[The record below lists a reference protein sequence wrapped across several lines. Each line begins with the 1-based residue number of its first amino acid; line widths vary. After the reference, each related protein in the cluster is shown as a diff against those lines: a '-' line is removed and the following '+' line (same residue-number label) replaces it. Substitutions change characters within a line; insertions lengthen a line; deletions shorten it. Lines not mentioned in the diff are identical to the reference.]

1 MALKFVLGHPILAAQ
16 WCAANALLLSLYINL
31 IMTVIDRDF
40 SSWDQTIRYLT
51 NPMRIKYF
59 FLLPLARNFIKPL
72 IELMFA
78 IAVKRCL
85 LGKMQPG
92 PQTSEWALFRRWMLV
107 RMLSADSSLGHACLP
122 RVLEMFG
129 SHFQITTWIY
139 RALGM
144 KAGERIYWPGRGLST
159 VDFDLIEVGDDVI
172 FGSRSHFLASDAS
185 DARPIRIE
193 AGAMVADRCVLL
205 PGCTIGKNAML
216 GSGGLGPADTKLPA
230 DSLWVGSHCGKPIE
244 LHNSRPKGGPTLRRF
259 GKAFYKRQASFFVWP
274 LAFHLT
280 YSVLWHMFLAVSE
293 TIPFLL
299 TLVCVRALRL
309 LQTGELAWS
318 PTATAIL
325 SQAPSVTH
333 HFVLVVCCTGACV
346 KAMWVLFLVVLDVN
360 LVYLV
365 LGRRTPGTYNWDE
378 TSFCQ
383 RWLLARCIHKIV
395 NDPLEC
401 LRGTPM
407 MNRYFRLHGAT
418 IGEGCCLYPTG
429 ADPYMTEPDL
439 VKLGDGVCVDKAS
452 LVAHSNTFGEYEL
465 RTLEVGRKST
475 LRTGSRLISGAKM
488 EEHSEILEHTLILP
502 GDEVPRYQACQGW
515 PASEHLSLFDV
526 EVPPYATAGRKA

>member
-1 MALKFVLGHPILAAQ
+1 
-16 WCAANALLLSLYINL
+16 
-31 IMTVIDRDF
+31 
-40 SSWDQTIRYLT
+40 
-51 NPMRIKYF
+51 
-59 FLLPLARNFIKPL
+59 
-72 IELMFA
+72 
-78 IAVKRCL
+78 L

-107 RMLSADSSLGHACLP
+107 RMLSADSALGHACLP

-129 SHFQITTWIY
+129 SHFQMTTFIY

-172 FGSRSHFLASDAS
+172 FGSRSHFMACDAS

-205 PGCTIGKNAML
+205 PGCTVGKNAML

-230 DSLWVGSHCGKPIE
+230 DSLWVGSHRGKPIE

-280 YSVLWHMFLAVSE
+280 YSISWHMLLAVSE
-293 TIPFLL
+293 TFPFLL
-299 TLVCVRALRL
+299 TLASVHGLRL
-309 LQTGELAWS
+309 LQTGELEWS
-318 PTATAIL
+318 PTVTAML
-325 SQAPSVTH
+325 SQAPCVTD
-333 HFVLVVCCTGACV
+333 HFILVVCLTGACV
-346 KAMWVLFLVVLDVN
+346 KAAWVAFLMLIDVK
-360 LVYLV
+360 LVHMV

-383 RWLLARCIHKIV
+383 RWLLARCLHKIV
-395 NDPLEC
+395 NDSLDC

-407 MNRYFRLHGAT
+407 MNSYFRLHGAA
-418 IGEGCCLYPTG
+418 IGDGVCLYPTG

-465 RTLEVGRKST
+465 RTLEVGRKAT
-475 LRTGSRLISGAKM
+475 LRSGSRLISGAKM
-488 EEHSEILEHTLILP
+488 EDHSEILEHTLILP
-502 GDEVPRYQACQGW
+502 GDEVPKYQACQGW

-526 EVPPYATAGRKA
+526 DVPAFATAGRKP